1 MTSTEQTAQVTPPLG
16 GGGGGLEVF
25 FLIDSTIDQL
35 RGPRLQAA
43 LAALPEWRRAEA
55 LAYKFESGQAQCAAA
70 YLLLCRILREC
81 YGITEQPRFIIGE
94 HGKPEL
100 DLSAGLHFN
109 LSHCKEAVAAVV
121 AEEPVGIDVEMRGR
135 YRPSLAEYVC
145 SPEELRWLEDGDRVG
160 QDTLTPGEN
169 EGDCGRDLR
178 FTQLWTRKESALKLL
193 GTGITGSEGLKGL
206 LAEDRFLFD
215 TRIYPRY
222 VCTIA
227 TFRK

>member
-1 MTSTEQTAQVTPPLG
+1 M
-16 GGGGGLEVF
+16 
-25 FLIDSTIDQL
+25 
-35 RGPRLQAA
+35 
-43 LAALPEWRRAEA
+43 
-55 LAYKFESGQAQCAAA
+55 
-70 YLLLCRILREC
+70 
-81 YGITEQPRFIIGE
+81 
-94 HGKPEL
+94 
-100 DLSAGLHFN
+100 
-109 LSHCKEAVAAVV
+109 
-121 AEEPVGIDVEMRGR
+121 
-135 YRPSLAEYVC
+135 
-145 SPEELRWLEDGDRVG
+145 G

-193 GTGITGSEGLKGL
+193 GAGITGSEGLKGL